1 MEPLRDTG
9 PLSPNDS
16 PPFLGTDPTEPAGF
30 PAWPSRRKFQNRL
43 WLHAALLLAT
53 IGSTWI
59 MGTIFFGNGWAY
71 AVTVI
76 AILGAHEL
84 GHYFA
89 CRYYDVDASLP
100 FFLPSPFFFGT
111 LGAVIRIREPI
122 PTKRMLFDI
131 GIAGPIAGFLVM
143 VPALFIG
150 MALSRVIPLS
160 GNGIW
165 FGEPLLVK
173 AAAYLMWGPL
183 PANQT
188 VEMSSV
194 AVAAWFGM
202 LATALNLFPIGQLDG
217 GHISYAVLGRR
228 STYVTIFMVIVAA
241 GLCLLSTNWIL
252 WTTLMIIMLIFVGPR
267 HPRTYDEDVPLDPR
281 RRLLAAFAAF
291 MFAVCFTPVP
301 IEFLVN

>member
-1 MEPLRDTG
+1 MEPLRDG
-9 PLSPNDS
+9 PSGPNDA
-16 PPFLGTDPTEPAGF
+16 PPFLGTPEMVAV
-30 PAWPSRRKFQNRL
+30 PAWPPRRKFQNRL

-53 IGSTWI
+53 IGSTWV

-71 AVTVI
+71 AITVI
-76 AILGAHEL
+76 GILGAHEL

-122 PTKRMLFDI
+122 ANKRMLFDI
-131 GIAGPIAGFLVM
+131 GIAGPIAGFLVT

-150 MALSRVIPLS
+150 LALSDLVPLDNS
-160 GNGIW
+160 GIW
-165 FGEPLLVK
+165 FGEPLLIK

-183 PANQT
+183 PADQT
-188 VEMSSV
+188 VGMSSV

-202 LATALNLFPIGQLDG
+202 LATAMNLFPIGQLDG
-217 GHISYAVLGRR
+217 GHIAYAVLGRR
-228 STYVTIFMVIVAA
+228 STYVTVSMIAVAA

-252 WTTLMIIMLIFVGPR
+252 WTALMIIMLIVVGPR
-267 HPRTYDEDVPLDPR
+267 HPRTYDEDVPLDRGR
-281 RRLLAAFAAF
+281 RFLAAFAVF

-301 IEFLVN
+301 IEFLVNQ

>member
-1 MEPLRDTG
+1 LEPLRDAG
-9 PLSPNDS
+9 PLGPNDL
-16 PPFLGTDPTEPAGF
+16 PPVLGPPEPVAV
-30 PAWPSRRKFQNRL
+30 PSWPPRRKFQNRL

-53 IGSTWI
+53 IGSTWV

-71 AVTVI
+71 AITVLG
-76 AILGAHEL
+76 ILGAHEL

-122 PTKRMLFDI
+122 PNKRMLFDI
-131 GIAGPIAGFLVM
+131 GIAGPIAGFLVT

-150 MALSRVIPLS
+150 LGLSTLVPLDNS
-160 GNGIW
+160 GIW
-165 FGEPLLVK
+165 FGEPLLIK
-173 AAAYLMWGPL
+173 AAAYLVWGPL

-188 VEMSSV
+188 VGMSSV

-202 LATALNLFPIGQLDG
+202 LATAMNLFPIGQLDG
-217 GHISYAVLGRR
+217 GHIAYAVLGRR
-228 STYVTIFMVIVAA
+228 STYVTVSMIVVAA
-241 GLCLLSTNWIL
+241 GLCILSTNWIL
-252 WTTLMIIMLIFVGPR
+252 WTVLMIIMLIVVGPR
-267 HPRTYDEDVPLDPR
+267 HPRTYDEDVPLDR
-281 RRLLAAFAAF
+281 GRRLLAAFAVF

-301 IEFLVN
+301 IEFLVNQ